1 MEKILISGGRVIDPA
16 NHVDTVADVLLADGA
31 VVKIGPAL
39 SDAADR
45 RVDAR
50 GKIVSPGLIDLHVHF
65 REPGDE
71 EEETIASG
79 SAAAVAGGFTSV
91 VCMPN
96 TTPPID
102 EATGVEYIHRMGRQA
117 RKTFVYVMGAIT
129 KDRAGQELAEMGL
142 MLQAG
147 AIGFTDDG

>member
-1 MEKILISGGRVIDPA
+1 MEKILITGGRVIDPA
-16 NHVDTVADVLLADGA
+16 NHVDMIADILLADGT
-31 VVKIGPAL
+31 VVKVGPAIK
-39 SDAADR
+39 DTPDR
-45 RVDAR
+45 RIDAS

-96 TTPPID
+96 TNPPID

-117 RKTFVYVMGAIT
+117 RS
-129 KDRAGQELAEMGL
+129 AERRVGKEC
-142 MLQAG
+142 
-147 AIGFTDDG
+147 